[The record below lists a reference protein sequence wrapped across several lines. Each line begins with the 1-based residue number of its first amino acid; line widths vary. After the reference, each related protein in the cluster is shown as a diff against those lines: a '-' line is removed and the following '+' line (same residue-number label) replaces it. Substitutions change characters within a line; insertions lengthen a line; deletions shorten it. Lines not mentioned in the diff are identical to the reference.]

1 MAGAPASCNTL
12 GPTGFFPSYLVPT
25 PFDRHAPLVNPFG
38 RLEGLKR
45 RWGRDFVI
53 FAAVATAVVQ
63 FGSALLDRGRSAN
76 SVVQL
81 NSAAN
86 AGQCVH

>member
-1 MAGAPASCNTL
+1 MRWEWLSVAGAPASGSAL

-38 RLEGLKR
+38 RLEGLQR

-53 FAAVATAVVQ
+53 FAAAATVWTAVLHFQ
-63 FGSALLDRGRSAN
+63 KK
-76 SVVQL
+76 L
-81 NSAAN
+81 NHFEAT
-86 AGQCVH
+86 